1 MNQHVNAISPPAG
14 IRLPLLRIG
23 VSRGLMETR
32 TFFRARDSVIFTFSL
47 PILFMLIFGAIF
59 GVQPLGPGYTYAQ
72 ALVPALMTYSILST
86 AFVNIGVR
94 ISIERENGALRRLTH
109 TPMPRPAYFA
119 GKVVMVLV
127 VGLIALSL
135 MAAVGVLLYGV
146 RLPATPEKWLTLG
159 WVTLL
164 GFTVLGVLGVAMSS
178 LVSHAGSA
186 AAVMN
191 LPTLTLS
198 FISGIFI
205 RYTDIPAWLY
215 SFASL
220 FPVKWIAQGL
230 RSAFLPDSF
239 AALEPAGSWQHGRIL
254 LVLLAWLVAG
264 IALCVTTFRWKRQGD
279 G

>member
-1 MNQHVNAISPPAG
+1 MTTHANAISPPAAL
-14 IRLPLLRIG
+14 RLPLLRIG

-32 TFFRARDSVIFTFSL
+32 MFFRARDSVIFTFSL

-72 ALVPALMTYSILST
+72 ALVPGLMTYSILST

-109 TPMPRPAYFA
+109 TPMPRPAYFF
-119 GKVVMVLV
+119 GKVVMVLA
-127 VGLIALSL
+127 VGLVALSL
-135 MAAVGVLLYGV
+135 MVAVGVLLYGV
-146 RLPATPEKWLTLG
+146 HLPATPGKWLTLG

-164 GFTVLGVLGVAMSS
+164 GFGVLGTLGVAMSS

-205 RYTDIPAWLY
+205 RYTDIPSWLY
-215 SFASL
+215 GFASL

-239 AALEPAGSWQHGRIL
+239 AALEASGSWQHGRIF
-254 LVLLAWLVAG
+254 LVLLAWLVVG
-264 IALCVTTFRWKRQGD
+264 VALCVTTFRWKRQGD